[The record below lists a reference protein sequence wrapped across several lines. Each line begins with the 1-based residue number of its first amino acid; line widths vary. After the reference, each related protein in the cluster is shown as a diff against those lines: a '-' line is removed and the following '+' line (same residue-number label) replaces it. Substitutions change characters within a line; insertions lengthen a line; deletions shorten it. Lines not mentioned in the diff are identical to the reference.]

1 MVDKR
6 ETNWEFQ
13 ISQYLDGL
21 LDGPALARL
30 QARLEEDP
38 QLRETLR
45 QYQLMQEQLDALGR
59 EDLAIDFDAQRAE
72 IMAEVRRRRTRGSWR
87 ARAVRPVLI
96 ALSVAAVVVV
106 AWGVLTIAR
115 WTLPGQAGRVESVAL
130 RPAALQQGQAVASV
144 VGPLVDNIKG
154 VVSVQARR
162 MQASPSN
169 PAKSS
174 PAGLVVVSVG
184 ATGQAEECETKES
197 QALPPND
204 TDTYWF

>member
-1 MVDKR
+1 MADKR

-115 WTLPGQAGRVESVAL
+115 WTLPGQAN
-130 RPAALQQGQAVASV
+130 AS
-144 VGPLVDNIKG
+144 I
-154 VVSVQARR
+154 
-162 MQASPSN
+162 
-169 PAKSS
+169 AKQ
-174 PAGLVVVSVG
+174 PG
-184 ATGQAEECETKES
+184 
-197 QALPPND
+197 
-204 TDTYWF
+204 